1 MNYFLTDGPI
11 NFLCG
16 QKNTDW
22 CQIAFRRSQQKQF
35 HFWQDAKINMHFSI
49 FNADIFL
56 VKDTWDNQIKN
67 IRETNINLGKAITS
81 FKDIEENI

>member
-1 MNYFLTDGPI
+1 
-11 NFLCG
+11 
-16 QKNTDW
+16 
-22 CQIAFRRSQQKQF
+22 
-35 HFWQDAKINMHFSI
+35 MHLSI

-67 IRETNINLGKAITS
+67 INETNINLGKAITS

>member
-1 MNYFLTDGPI
+1 
-11 NFLCG
+11 
-16 QKNTDW
+16 
-22 CQIAFRRSQQKQF
+22 
-35 HFWQDAKINMHFSI
+35 MHFSI

-56 VKDTWDNQIKN
+56 VKDTWDNQIKKN